1 MQAMQVTEELA
12 LVQGDDVERASSP
25 SVHTSRHYRAPFIT
39 LGILLCVGVAVWG
52 SHSYHPFYTPS
63 SDASHLISAEANLSA
78 MPGWEATT
86 FALLRKFRVCTT
98 CNHWERIGEW
108 FDGGYLTCLDEA
120 AHWPP
125 KAIYSMGISTHDK
138 WSVDLAARL
147 NVSAYQFDCTV
158 ASAPQCVGCP
168 NVPGLAQLIHFHRV
182 CIAAEDH
189 HQDPFPGMSWNLSYA
204 LEQTG
209 NLNASENSLIMKM
222 DIEGSEW
229 PIFEAE
235 SREILSKFGTLII
248 EFHRFDF
255 QYKFGQYLRAME
267 VLEGAG
273 FRVAHSRGNN
283 CCRTVHYGI
292 DSIPMILEVTLIRRS
307 GALNETECEQGYQRQ
322 SSLDHKNLP
331 GGPNMGPAY
340 LAE

>member
-1 MQAMQVTEELA
+1 MQVPEELA
-12 LVQGDDVERASSP
+12 LVQDFDVERAGSP
-25 SVHTSRHYRAPFIT
+25 SVRASRRFLAPVIA

-52 SHSYHPFYTPS
+52 SHSHHPFYSPP
-63 SDASHLISAEANLSA
+63 SDASHLISEEANISM
-78 MPGWEATT
+78 MPAWEATT

-98 CNHWERIGEW
+98 CNHWERVGEW
-108 FDGGYLTCLDEA
+108 FDGGYLTCLDES

-125 KAIYSMGISTHDK
+125 KAIYSMGIETEDK

-147 NVSAYQFDCTV
+147 NVSAYQFDCTIPGPP
-158 ASAPQCVGCP
+158 ACVGCP
-168 NVPGLAQLIHFHRV
+168 NVPHLAQLVHFHRV
-182 CIAAEDH
+182 CIAAEDYH
-189 HQDPFPGMSWNLSYA
+189 ENYFPGMSWNLSYA

-229 PIFEAE
+229 PIFEVE

-248 EFHRFDF
+248 EFHRFDL
-255 QYKFGQYLRAME
+255 QYKFGQYLKAME

-283 CCRTVHYGI
+283 CCGMVHYGV
-292 DSIPMILEVTLIRRS
+292 DWIPKILEVTLIRRS
-307 GALNETECEQGYQRQ
+307 GGAPNATECEQGFQAQ